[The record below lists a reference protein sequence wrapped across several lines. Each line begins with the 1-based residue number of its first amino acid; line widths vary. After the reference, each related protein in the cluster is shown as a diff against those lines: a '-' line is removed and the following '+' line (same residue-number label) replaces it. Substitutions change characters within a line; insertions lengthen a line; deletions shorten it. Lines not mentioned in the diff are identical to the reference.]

1 MAKYKSQGII
11 LAFLIGVLVCSSTP
25 NQVSK
30 NIRLVGQWC
39 GKTDNISIIL
49 TFKRDSGF
57 IEYVS
62 YNKKVSFRYRLEE
75 DSILS
80 ISNGFDTSS
89 HIIEFLSKN
98 RFMLLPYPKNLN
110 SEIIDLIDQVEF
122 VRENC
127 DKK

>member
-11 LAFLIGVLVCSSTP
+11 LVFLISALFCSSIP

-30 NIRLVGQWC
+30 KIRLVGKWG
-39 GKTDNISIIL
+39 GKTDNISIIMK
-49 TFKRDSGF
+49 FKRDSGF
-57 IEYVS
+57 IEYLPF
-62 YNKKVSFRYRLEE
+62 NKKVSFTYRIEK

-80 ISNGFDTSS
+80 ISNGLNKSL
-89 HIIEFLSKN
+89 HIIEFLSKDK
-98 RFMLLPYPKNLN
+98 FILFPYPKKLN

-122 VRENC
+122 VRDNC

>member
-1 MAKYKSQGII
+1 MAKYKSQGVI
-11 LAFLIGVLVCSSTP
+11 LVFLIGVLFCSSAP
-25 NQVSK
+25 HQVSK
-30 NIRLVGQWC
+30 SIKLVAQWY
-39 GKTDNISIIL
+39 GKADDISIIL

-57 IEYVS
+57 KEYLP
-62 YNKKVSFRYRLEE
+62 YNKKVSFRYRIEK

-80 ISNGFDTSS
+80 ISNGFNKSS
-89 HIIEFLSKN
+89 HIIEFLSKD

>member
-11 LAFLIGVLVCSSTP
+11 FVFLIGVLVCSSIS

-39 GKTDNISIIL
+39 GKTDDISIIV
-49 TFKRDSGF
+49 TFKQDSGF
-57 IEYVS
+57 IEYLS
-62 YNKKVSFRYRLEE
+62 YNKKVSFRYRIEK

-80 ISNGFDTSS
+80 ISNGFNTSS
-89 HIIEFLSKN
+89 HIIEFLSKD

-127 DKK
+127 NEK

>member
-11 LAFLIGVLVCSSTP
+11 LVFLIGVLFCSSIP

-30 NIRLVGQWC
+30 KIRLVGKWC
-39 GKTDNISIIL
+39 GKTDDISIIMI
-49 TFKRDSGF
+49 FKRDSGF
-57 IEYVS
+57 IEYLP
-62 YNKKVSFRYRLEE
+62 YNKKVSFMYRIEK

-80 ISNGFDTSS
+80 ISNGLNKSL
-89 HIIEFLSKN
+89 HVIEFLSKDK
-98 RFMLLPYPKNLN
+98 FMLLPYPKNLN

>member
-11 LAFLIGVLVCSSTP
+11 LVFLISALFCSSIP

-30 NIRLVGQWC
+30 KIRLVGKWG
-39 GKTDNISIIL
+39 GKTDNISIIMK
-49 TFKRDSGF
+49 FKRDSGF
-57 IEYVS
+57 IEYLPF
-62 YNKKVSFRYRLEE
+62 NKKVSFTYRIEK

-80 ISNGFDTSS
+80 ISNGLNKSL
-89 HIIEFLSKN
+89 HIIEFLSEDK
-98 RFMLLPYPKNLN
+98 FILFPYPKKLN

-122 VRENC
+122 VRDNC